1 MLKKNQQSRRI
12 YSYTLYSALLTL
24 SCNLSQAATLTDFEP
39 EMVKIPDGSAR
50 VGSNS
55 GDRDEK
61 PVHRVTLPSFEL
73 SKHEITRG
81 QFAIFVEETGY
92 RTDAEKNSGDKKGCF
107 AYRGGTSFGW
117 VRGMN
122 WRYAGFDQRN
132 NHPVVCV
139 SHNDALAY
147 IDWLSNKTGKSYR
160 LPSESEWEYA
170 VRGGS
175 NDRYSFGNDE
185 EELCLHGNGADA
197 TLREKLPRWPWL
209 TMNCADG
216 HAFTAPVGSLQVN
229 PFGLHDMHGNVWEWT
244 DDCWNDN
251 YEEAPRDG
259 SAWQSGDCHRGVVR
273 GGSWSSIPKRLRPS
287 NRGWNYRNHRYAFQ
301 GFRIA
306 REY

>member
-39 EMVKIPDGSAR
+39 EMVKIPGGSAR
-50 VGSNS
+50 MGSNS

-61 PVHRVTLPSFEL
+61 PVHRVTLPPFEL
-73 SKHEITRG
+73 SKHEVTRG

-147 IDWLSNKTGKSYR
+147 IDWLSNKT
-160 LPSESEWEYA
+160 
-170 VRGGS
+170 
-175 NDRYSFGNDE
+175 
-185 EELCLHGNGADA
+185 
-197 TLREKLPRWPWL
+197 
-209 TMNCADG
+209 
-216 HAFTAPVGSLQVN
+216 
-229 PFGLHDMHGNVWEWT
+229 
-244 DDCWNDN
+244 
-251 YEEAPRDG
+251 
-259 SAWQSGDCHRGVVR
+259 
-273 GGSWSSIPKRLRPS
+273 
-287 NRGWNYRNHRYAFQ
+287 
-301 GFRIA
+301 
-306 REY
+306 